1 MTYNSQ
7 DLLKEFS
14 KLMQTFQQR
23 GFSAFSKR
31 GQQFWAKQPQR
42 GQMRLLLL
50 LNKKDQLTNSQ
61 IVDELDIRPS
71 SVSVMVKKMEAE
83 GLVERHDSDEDKRVS
98 LISLT
103 DKGRETITSSHNF
116 KTEFSD
122 ELFDSLSDEE
132 KETLGQLLEKLTSG
146 LDEKFTK
153 WDDGEE
159 RPDFLNNIPDGFFKG
174 NGRGGG
180 HGHGWNGFNN
190 HGFGN
195 QNPQNGFGSH
205 QNGFGNQGPQKEFGN
220 QGPQNGFDP
229 HSNGFDNQGPQNGQ
243 FGSRPNGF
251 DPEHDGFN
259 PERNN

>member
-50 LNKKDQLTNSQ
+50 LNKKDRLTNSQ

-174 NGRGGG
+174 NGRGG
-180 HGHGWNGFNN
+180 HGRGWNGFNQ
-190 HGFGN
+190 G
-195 QNPQNGFGSH
+195 PQNGFGSR
-205 QNGFGNQGPQKEFGN
+205 QNGFGNQGPQKGFGN

-229 HSNGFDNQGPQNGQ
+229 HSNGFGNQGPQNGQ

-251 DPEHDGFN
+251 DPENDGFN